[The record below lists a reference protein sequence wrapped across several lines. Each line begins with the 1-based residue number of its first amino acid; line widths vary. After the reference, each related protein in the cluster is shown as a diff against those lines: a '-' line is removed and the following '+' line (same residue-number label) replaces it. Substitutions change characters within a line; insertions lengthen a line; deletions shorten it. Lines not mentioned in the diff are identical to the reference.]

1 MLRISCLQYF
11 IIKIFENRF
20 TTKWKIQSS
29 RGPKKAAKLYN
40 NKHIHGEN
48 CMCGSCLLVSE
59 LPPGIKLKIYIW
71 SRKSSIN
78 HILFPP
84 IVEM

>member
-1 MLRISCLQYF
+1 MKNSKLKRTKESCKDLQQQAHTW
-11 IIKIFENRF
+11 R
-20 TTKWKIQSS
+20 
-29 RGPKKAAKLYN
+29 
-40 NKHIHGEN
+40 GEN

-59 LPPGIKLKIYIW
+59 LPPGIKLKIYIS